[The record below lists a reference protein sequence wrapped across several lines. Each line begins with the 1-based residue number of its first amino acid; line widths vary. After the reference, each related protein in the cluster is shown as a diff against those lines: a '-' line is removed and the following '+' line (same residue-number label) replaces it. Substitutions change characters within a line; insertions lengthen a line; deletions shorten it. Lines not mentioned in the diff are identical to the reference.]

1 MSIKENLKKI
11 FFMRRKSLNNLFN
24 LDAAGISSYIVVN
37 ISNYIHHGLGEWL
50 SGKAPASKE

>member
-1 MSIKENLKKI
+1 
-11 FFMRRKSLNNLFN
+11 MRRKSLNNLFN